1 MQKAWQIYN
10 NVYWGTY
17 AAGIA
22 EFGTGNVVADP
33 KFRGN
38 IDLVA
43 DIPTQLDKLI
53 STGTRAGADIL
64 PPLRNPRRG
73 KGGDNERSR
82 FGYPPDQ
89 RDFSAARSL
98 G

>member
-1 MQKAWQIYN
+1 MKKISFHDNLVVADTPLTLRGMQKAWQIYN

-43 DIPTQLDKLI
+43 DIPAQLDKLI
-53 STGTRAGADIL
+53 STGTRAGADICRL
-64 PPLRNPRRG
+64 YEIRAGEGRG
-73 KGGDNERSR
+73 
-82 FGYPPDQ
+82 Q
-89 RDFSAARSL
+89 
-98 G
+98 